1 MTLNKLSLI
10 GAACALTLLC
20 NTSALAAP
28 DTAIVTVSATV
39 VGTCKFTSAG
49 SVAFTL
55 DPSSTAV
62 AAAGTIA
69 QPTFWCTK
77 GTSYTL
83 TDNNGLYVSAGAQRM
98 KHASIAEYI
107 PYTFTYTT
115 SGLGTGP
122 IAPFTMD
129 IASQVAATDYL
140 NASAGSY
147 ADTVTLTITP

>member
-1 MTLNKLSLI
+1 MKLNKLGLI
-10 GAACALTLLC
+10 GAACALTLLG

-28 DTAIVTVSATV
+28 DTATVTVSATV

-49 SVAFTL
+49 AVSFTL
-55 DPSSTAV
+55 DPSVGGAV
-62 AAAGTIA
+62 NGAIT

-98 KHASIAEYI
+98 KHASAAEFI

-115 SGLGTGP
+115 TGLGTGP

-140 NASAGSY
+140 NASAGTY